1 MTKRERRAAEDL
13 ADALTAATR
22 DAYLAAAQAV
32 AAYGID
38 SREAAAANAAA
49 WQLKGKRNAAWA
61 AVNP

>member
-38 SREAAAANAAA
+38 SREASATNAAA
-49 WQLKGKRNAAWA
+49 WALKSKRDAAWA
-61 AVNP
+61 AVLA